1 MSFNTLEVYADI
13 WCPFAHVGLRAARLV
28 RDKRAT
34 RPVPM
39 LIRAWPLELVN
50 GVAMDR
56 ARAAEHV
63 RELREQVAPELFM
76 GFDEANFPS
85 TSLPALSLA
94 ARAYEVDAPTG
105 EAVSFALRDALFEQG
120 QDIADRSVL
129 EDLGGRFGVGLGT
142 EIDLTGVHEDWRSG
156 QARGVKGS
164 PHFFCAN
171 TDAFCPA
178 LDIERD
184 ALGHLSMRRASN
196 ELEAFL
202 EGCFDA

>member
-1 MSFNTLEVYADI
+1 MSSNSLEVYADI

-34 RPVPM
+34 SPM
-39 LIRAWPLELVN
+39 PMVVRAWPLELVN
-50 GVAMDR
+50 GAPMDG
-56 ARAAEHV
+56 AKTAEHV
-63 RELREQVAPELFM
+63 RELREQVAPDLFG

-94 ARAYEVDAPTG
+94 ALAYQIDAPTG
-105 EAVSFALRDALFEQG
+105 EAVSFALRDALFERG
-120 QDIADRSVL
+120 QDIANRGVL
-129 EDLGGRFGVGLGT
+129 EELGGRFGVELGT
-142 EIDLTGVHEDWRSG
+142 EIDLAGVHEDWRSG

-178 LDIERD
+178 FDIERD
-184 ALGHLSMRRASN
+184 TLGHLSMRRASS

-202 EGCFDA
+202 EGCFAD

>member
-1 MSFNTLEVYADI
+1 MSPNTLEVYADI
-13 WCPFAHVGLRAARLV
+13 WCPFAQVGLRAARLV
-28 RDKRAT
+28 RDKRVSS
-34 RPVPM
+34 PVPM
-39 LIRAWPLELVN
+39 VIRAWPLELVN

-56 ARAAEHV
+56 TKAAEHV
-63 RELREQVAPELFM
+63 SELRDQVAPELFV

-94 ARAYEVDAPTG
+94 ARAYKVDASTG
-105 EAVSFALRDALFEQG
+105 EAVSFALRDALFERG
-120 QDIADRSVL
+120 QDIADRGVL
-129 EDLGGRFGVGLGT
+129 EELGGRFGVDLGT
-142 EIDLTGVHEDWRSG
+142 DVDLAQVHEDWESG

-171 TDAFCPA
+171 ADAFCPA

-184 ALGHLSMRRASN
+184 ALGHLSLRRASN

-202 EGCFDA
+202 EGCVDA